1 MSAFWFCV
9 GVAVASIPWAGF
21 AIRSFEIGVEVG
33 QRFSSRR
40 RQ

>member
-21 AIRSFEIGVEVG
+21 AIRSFDIGVEVG
-33 QRFSSRR
+33 QRAQRR